1 MGKNIL
7 SVSADAKTSKGEKRG
22 YLTGI
27 LYFTPADGSGYEVC
41 KYRTAGCT
49 SACLAT
55 AGRGSFNSVQ
65 SARLAKTQ
73 KYFGDRSGFWSDL
86 IWSIKALVRKAE
98 RENMTPCVRLNG
110 TSDLPYERMPV
121 KIDGERIASNIFEL
135 FPDVRFY
142 DYTKYPNT
150 DRSREGLPENYDLT
164 FSYHEDCTIGDL
176 LRELRTG
183 RVAVVFDT
191 PKGKSLPLVFGGAGV
206 LDADDT
212 DLRFLEPSGVI
223 CGLRAKGKARK
234 DTSGFVQRAR
244 CS

>member
-1 MGKNIL
+1 MAKNIL

-27 LYFTPADGSGYEVC
+27 LYMTPADGSGREVC
-41 KYRTAGCT
+41 KFRTAGCP
-49 SACLAT
+49 AGCLST
-55 AGRGSFNSVQ
+55 AGRGAFNSVQ
-65 SARLAKTQ
+65 SARLAKTRQ
-73 KYFGDRSGFWSDL
+73 YFEDRDSFWRNL
-86 IWSIKALVRKAE
+86 VYSIESLARRAE
-98 RENMTPCVRLNG
+98 REGLTPCVRLNG

-121 KIDGERIASNIFEL
+121 KIGGERIASNIFEM
-135 FPDVRFY
+135 FPDIRFY

-150 DRSREGLPENYDLT
+150 ERSREGLPLNYDLT
-164 FSYHEDCTIGDL
+164 FSYHEECTVRDL

-212 DLRFLEPSGVI
+212 DLRFLEPAGVI